1 MYTQNTPIHVSLWHR
16 GFWLLAIANMLL
28 SMSVYM
34 FIPVMPLWLMN
45 RLGMDPLSVGVAMGV
60 YGVGVFLLGGFCSYL
75 IQRYRR
81 NRVCIWSVIGMMV
94 CLALLWVVTDVVPCC
109 KPWMVYVLRLCVGA
123 LFGLAD
129 MVLASTLIIDQCE
142 SFQRTEA
149 NYAASWF
156 RRFALSLGP
165 VLSIYCY
172 HVYGFSRVL
181 LLSGITALVSIIL
194 IRIVKFP
201 FKAPD
206 ETMTVV
212 SLDRFFLPQAFPLFL
227 NLLMVSTLFGMIVSM
242 EWTEHF
248 YGMMM
253 AGFLLALLAQKFVFV
268 NAELR
273 SETVV
278 GLFSL
283 AVALVLMLTQT
294 AAMVRYVSPAF
305 VGFGVGLIGS
315 RFLLF
320 FIKLSGHCQR
330 GTSQST
336 FFLCWELGMS
346 LGLFVGYGLL
356 WHQPHRLLLAGLGI
370 VAVAL
375 LVYHL
380 FTHKWYLKN
389 KNR

>member
-34 FIPVMPLWLMN
+34 LVPVMPLWLMA
-45 RLGMDPLSVGVAMGV
+45 RFGMSPLSVGVAMGV

-94 CLALLWVVTDVVPCC
+94 CLALFWVVAEVVPCRE
-109 KPWMVYVLRLCVGA
+109 PWMVYVLRLGVGA

-165 VLSIYCY
+165 VLSIFCY
-172 HVYGFSRVL
+172 HVYGFNRVL
-181 LLSGITALVSIIL
+181 LLSGITAFVSIVL

-206 ETMTVV
+206 DTMTVV
-212 SLDRFFLPQAFPLFL
+212 SLDRFFLPRAFPLFV

-248 YGMMM
+248 YVMMM
-253 AGFLLALLAQKFVFV
+253 AGFLLALLAQKFMFV

-273 SETVV
+273 SETVT
-278 GLFSL
+278 GLFCL
-283 AVALVLMLTQT
+283 AVAGTCVDADTYHSHGPLCE
-294 AAMVRYVSPAF
+294 S
-305 VGFGVGLIGS
+305 GVCRI
-315 RFLLF
+315 R
-320 FIKLSGHCQR
+320 R
-330 GTSQST
+330 GTD
-336 FFLCWELGMS
+336 
-346 LGLFVGYGLL
+346 
-356 WHQPHRLLLAGLGI
+356 R
-370 VAVAL
+370 VAL
-375 LVYHL
+375 PVVLHQAERPLPAGNLSEHL
-380 FTHKWYLKN
+380 LPVLGTGHVAGTVRGLRTSVAPAAPSAARRTGHRRRGAPGLPSLYT
-389 KNR
+389 